1 MINLR
6 KLINIVFITEN
17 NIIFND
23 LKLILNNFFGITC
36 KQINDFK
43 DLDLNIFDNKFPPII
58 FMSDENRNLKKNLL
72 VLPKKIKDDNHFFLF
87 SEKKTHVPFITNIQV
102 PFKIN
107 VLINELKRISNI
119 KLKKSFEFK
128 SSNYEYSF
136 DEASFKSKFN
146 KKKIH
151 LTEMENKLVNFLLT
165 AKKGVNKKHILSVVW
180 GYSKELNT
188 HTLESLIYRLR
199 KKIELD
205 PQDPKI
211 LVYKKNKYFMKL

>member
-1 MINLR
+1 MINL
-6 KLINIVFITEN
+6 KKSINIIFITKN

-23 LKLILNNFFGITC
+23 LKLILNNFYGITC
-36 KQINDFK
+36 KQIIDFK
-43 DLDLNIFDNKFPPII
+43 NLDPDVFNNKIPPLI
-58 FMSDENRNLKKNLL
+58 FMFNENKNLTKNL
-72 VLPKKIKDDNHFFLF
+72 QQLPKKIKENHYFILF
-87 SEKKTHVPFITNIQV
+87 SEKKIYFPFVINIQI

-107 VLINELKRISNI
+107 VLLNELKRISNI
-119 KLKKSFEFK
+119 KLKKNSK
-128 SSNYEYSF
+128 ITTASHEYSF
-136 DEASFKSKFN
+136 NDASFKSKFN
-146 KKKIH
+146 KKEIS

-165 AKKGVNKKHILSVVW
+165 SKKGALKKDILSIVW

-211 LVYKKNKYFMKL
+211 IIYKKKRYFMKL

>member
-36 KQINDFK
+36 KQINNLG
-43 DLDLNIFDNKFPPII
+43 DLDLNIFDNKFPPVI
-58 FMSDENRNLKKNLL
+58 FMSDENKNLKKNLL
-72 VLPKKIKDDNHFFLF
+72 DLPKKIKEDNHFFLF
-87 SEKKTHVPFITNIQV
+87 SEKKIHVPFITNIQV

-107 VLINELKRISNI
+107 VLVNELKRISNI
-119 KLKKSFEFK
+119 KLKKSFVIK
-128 SSNYEYSF
+128 SSSYEYSF
-136 DEASFKSKFN
+136 SEAYFKSKFS

-151 LTEMENKLVNFLLT
+151 LTEMENKLVNFLLS
-165 AKKGVNKKHILSVVW
+165 AKKGGNKKDILSVVW

-188 HTLESLIYRLR
+188 HTLESIIYRLR
-199 KKIELD
+199 KKIELN
-205 PQDPKI
+205 PQNPKI
-211 LVYKKNKYFMKL
+211 LIYKKNKYFMKL

>member
-1 MINLR
+1 
-6 KLINIVFITEN
+6 
-17 NIIFND
+17 
-23 LKLILNNFFGITC
+23 
-36 KQINDFK
+36 
-43 DLDLNIFDNKFPPII
+43 
-58 FMSDENRNLKKNLL
+58 MSDENRNLKKNLL

-136 DEASFKSKFN
+136 DEASFTSKFN

-211 LVYKKNKYFMKL
+211 LIYEKNKYFMKL